1 MTITNNNNNNDNNI
15 YNDDDNSNN
24 NKYNNKYVI
33 IVIIIII
40 LKLWVGT
47 VVQTTS
53 EWRYCPAELGRQ
65 NQNHFILS

>member
-1 MTITNNNNNNDNNI
+1 MTITNNNNNDDNNI

-33 IVIIIII
+33 IVIIII

>member
-24 NKYNNKYVI
+24 NNYNNKYVI
-33 IVIIIII
+33 IVIIII

-53 EWRYCPAELGRQ
+53 EWRYCPVELGTH

>member
-33 IVIIIII
+33 IVIII